1 MPQERPRTV
10 FFYGIQGIPTII
22 LFQNGQPAGQ
32 LVGYQSQDKIQK
44 AIDEMV
50 KPLKESLEN
59 VNKQIGEVEKVRT
72 SAYAS
77 LTQQVESLS
86 QTQLRLQTETSNLV
100 QALRSP
106 VARGRWGEIQLQ
118 RVVEMAGMVEYC
130 DFVQQESVTTEDGR
144 LRPDMV
150 IKLPNN
156 KNIVVDSK
164 VSLHAY
170 LEALQAED
178 DEAKLAHLKDHARQV
193 RSHITRLSGNLIGTS
208 STPRRSLSCCSSRA
222 SRFSAPRLTRIP
234 A

>member
-1 MPQERPRTV
+1 
-10 FFYGIQGIPTII
+10 
-22 LFQNGQPAGQ
+22 
-32 LVGYQSQDKIQK
+32 
-44 AIDEMV
+44 
-50 KPLKESLEN
+50 
-59 VNKQIGEVEKVRT
+59 
-72 SAYAS
+72 
-77 LTQQVESLS
+77 QVESLS

-164 VSLHAY
+164 VS
-170 LEALQAED
+170 
-178 DEAKLAHLKDHARQV
+178 
-193 RSHITRLSGNLIGTS
+193 
-208 STPRRSLSCCSSRA
+208 
-222 SRFSAPRLTRIP
+222 
-234 A
+234 